1 MLWKLIVNKQS
12 VQLKVVDSISNSFKE
27 FTILSDFYKT
37 SEWDQD
43 SICLLDDPFFKKWHN
58 SESMSFKDFDIQIG
72 KFITYGGRTNQ
83 DIKRLK
89 TKATGANLNI
99 SSFKESLINH
109 VFPSKG
115 GGALLMSK
123 LKETVEEDIMPSLQM
138 DEVIQDLF
146 KNINSIEYDFME
158 EKDDHINWAEEM
170 EEEEETSDSDRYSE
184 EIVDSLEIEPSLDVE
199 LVERYLEDIQE
210 SAVIFSETRQLFE
223 NIFQGMPGSNKYFS
237 TLKYYL
243 PVTSQ
248 VSNEQIFSSIIEG
261 SITFPFIMGK
271 IMSLAFLKNLI
282 DDTSKKTID
291 SAYEEVYEGSVSS
304 VTSDPNDPRHP
315 DSIREKIRRLNELK
329 LEDETVTELVAR
341 EINRL
346 AMKLRLIRLEGE
358 GKDIIQEEDL
368 KMFHRMDVV
377 NKISEAYFMNIG
389 DANTLRMNSTS
400 MEMVDYMN
408 SKMRTELI
416 NMSNRQEV
424 DQKTADNMKLSIYS
438 NTVTKNLLNLL
449 SKTINSEIRLTIN
462 GLLVSSSELESD
474 LKFVYEHDT
483 SEANFDYKLLED
495 YERHSSSD
503 SVEVNIEEEDSDS
516 TDDRSSMYASEEE
529 NMPIEIEGSDVETI
543 TTDSIRQSI

>member
-462 GLLVSSSELESD
+462 GMLVSSSELESD

-529 NMPIEIEGSDVETI
+529 NMPVEIEGSDVETI